1 MNVENLRDLLKHE
14 LQDLY
19 DAESQILEAL
29 PKMIDKAEDSDLK
42 KALQQHLE
50 ETRSQRERI
59 EKAGGMVDVD
69 VTGHKCKGIAGIIKE
84 GEDLVKNNASDRDA
98 RDAAIIAAAQ
108 RVEHYEMAGYGTAR
122 TYARMLGEKQ
132 IASLLEE
139 TLKEEKS
146 ADKKLTEIA
155 EDHVNRHAMASA

>member
-1 MNVENLRDLLKHE
+1 MNVENLRDLLEHE

-29 PKMIDKAEDSDLK
+29 PKMIDKAEDSDLRD
-42 KALQQHLE
+42 ALQHHLE

-59 EKAGGMVDVD
+59 EKAGGMLDVD

-84 GEDLVKNNASDRDA
+84 GEDLVENNTDRDA

-122 TYARMLGEKQ
+122 TYARMLGNEE

-146 ADKKLTEIA
+146 ADSKLTNIA